1 MNNRVMFPKLFTPIN
16 INDVE
21 IKNRIVFLPHGTG
34 YIDQKHAPTD
44 REMYYYE
51 ERAKGGAGL
60 IVLPSQAVHPTGSH
74 PVIGI
79 GYDRNNIPKFKG
91 SSTPFILR
99 ALRCSSSSPTWV
111 TKQRAPKHFDRHGHH
126 LPYRI

>member
-1 MNNRVMFPKLFTPIN
+1 MNNSVMFPKLFTPIN
-16 INDVE
+16 INGVE

-44 REMYYYE
+44 REMYYYV

-60 IVLPSQAVHPTGSH
+60 IVLPSLAVHPTGLS

-79 GYDRNNIPKFKG
+79 GYDRNNIPKFKKDHRRC
-91 SSTPFILR
+91 PF
-99 ALRCSSSSPTWV
+99 SW
-111 TKQRAPKHFDRHGHH
+111 H
-126 LPYRI
+126 